1 MAGPPPLGQG
11 YGQTSLNALGVQFFS
26 SLEGLEVITSAD
38 RQLIRGHNLAGA
50 VRLQFVRPAYFDDE
64 GGEHAALL
72 DGQNDIDIPLSM
84 HVYPFPD
91 IEEWDGQW
99 FFFDVQLH
107 PYELHFRRKVVDGDE
122 SVVGSWE
129 DLYGKLAQVRGQMCL
144 QPVAERSLRHAGG
157 CFPTIAPRAS
167 FQGPIDTTTFRF
179 KAGSLS
185 EQQLKCCGFV
195 QCQTY
200 LAPPRDNETP
210 LKGGQAFHILAY
222 MPYDQ
227 QPWKSRIGWMKNSA
241 EGGFVSRKWVYGR
254 GSIIGVLNVALLEKE
269 PEPGQDILVVLVD
282 EFGFTSRATFD
293 GGGNGSGLSPQK
305 PRQERVKGRSPFSS
319 SPVGPSSRRPSVP
332 SSARTGKVKE
342 RSGGEVMKEAELSPI
357 AKRLFGSQ
365 QDSTASSASD
375 DTCGAGAETEASVTV
390 ATGSEENEAP
400 IQGRNSLKRGAS
412 SGRDGTPR
420 KRVSSWKVQDA
431 QET

>member
-1 MAGPPPLGQG
+1 MAGPPPSGQG
-11 YGQTSLNALGVQFFS
+11 HGQTSLNALGVQFFS
-26 SLEGLEVITSAD
+26 SLEGLEVITSPD
-38 RQLIRGHNLAGA
+38 RQLIRGHNLVGA
-50 VRLQFVRPAYFDDE
+50 VRLQFVRPAYFNDQ
-64 GGEHAALL
+64 GGEHAEVL
-72 DGQNDIDIPLSM
+72 DGQSDLDIPLSM

-91 IEEWDGQW
+91 IEEWDSQW

-144 QPVAERSLRHAGG
+144 QPVAERSLRHTGG

-282 EFGFTSRATFD
+282 EFGFTSKATFD
-293 GGGNGSGLSPQK
+293 GGGGNGSGLSPQK
-305 PRQERVKGRSPFSS
+305 PRQERVKGFSS

-342 RSGGEVMKEAELSPI
+342 RSGGEVVEEAESSPI
-357 AKRLFGSQ
+357 AKRLFGRQ
-365 QDSTASSASD
+365 QDSAASSASD
-375 DTCGAGAETEASVTV
+375 DTSGGGAEALVTV

-400 IQGRNSLKRGAS
+400 IQGRNSLKRGAG
-412 SGRDGTPR
+412 SGRNGTPR
-420 KRVSSWKVQDA
+420 KRVSSWKMQDA